1 MQSIDP
7 NGRLARGNRAPFVR
21 IALALVAVA
30 ILAVSVATG
39 ASAMGSPSSG
49 SSMAKVKSH
58 GKKHHK
64 KSKKHKKKKKRAT
77 QGPAQPVQAVV
88 LTPSP
93 GDTTGNDFNVDVS
106 LQARNALGNS
116 LLSNYTNGFLDPTG
130 PDGQGNPAFHP
141 GHSSFAPG
149 LVVTLSTTPSIQGTP
164 LVGPSTNLAGVFQIN
179 SVTQNNGRTST
190 WNDWQVSS
198 PGFFGT
204 NTPATLT
211 VYAVQG
217 QAPDM
222 VPAGGLTP
230 ISNVVQETYQIG
242 S

>member
-1 MQSIDP
+1 MQSNDSK
-7 NGRLARGNRAPFVR
+7 GRPARGIRSRFAHV
-21 IALALVAVA
+21 ALAVGATA
-30 ILAVSVATG
+30 ILSASAVTG
-39 ASAMGSPSSG
+39 AAAMGSPSVL
-49 SSMAKVKSH
+49 MPAAKVKSH
-58 GKKHHK
+58 GKKHKKNKKAKKHHK
-64 KSKKHKKKKKRAT
+64 KAP
-77 QGPAQPVQAVV
+77 QGPAQPVRAVV
-88 LTPSP
+88 LTPNE
-93 GDTTGNDFNVDVS
+93 GDTTSSGFNVDVS
-106 LQARNALGNS
+106 LQSRNALGNA
-116 LLSNYTNGFLDPTG
+116 LLANYTNGFLDPTG

-149 LVVTLSTTPSIQGTP
+149 LVVTLSTTPSIPNTP

-179 SVTQNNGRTST
+179 SVTQNRGLSST

-217 QAPDM
+217 TAPDM
-222 VPAGGLTP
+222 VPPGGLQP

>member
-1 MQSIDP
+1 MQST
-7 NGRLARGNRAPFVR
+7 NRSGRFAR
-21 IALALVAVA
+21 IALALGASA
-30 ILAVSVATG
+30 ILSLTAAMG
-39 ASAMGSPSSG
+39 ASAMGSPSMG
-49 SSMAKVKSH
+49 KPVAKVQTHGKKKGH
-58 GKKHHK
+58 KKGKKHHK
-64 KSKKHKKKKKRAT
+64 KKKRQAAPA
-77 QGPAQPVQAVV
+77 GPAQPVRASVI
-88 LTPSP
+88 TPSP

-106 LQARNALGNS
+106 LQAKNALGNA
-116 LLSNYTNGFLDPTG
+116 LLADYTNGFLDPTG

-141 GHSSFAPG
+141 GHSAFAPG
-149 LVVTLSTTPSIQGTP
+149 LVVTLSTTPSIPGTP

-179 SVTQNNGRTST
+179 SVTQNHGLAST

-204 NTPATLT
+204 NVSATLT

-217 QAPDM
+217 TAPDA
-222 VPAGGLTP
+222 VPAGGLQP

>member
-1 MQSIDP
+1 MQST
-7 NGRLARGNRAPFVR
+7 NRRGRLAR
-21 IALALVAVA
+21 IAVA
-30 ILAVSVATG
+30 FGATAILSLSAVAG
-39 ASAMGSPSSG
+39 AEAMGSPSSG
-49 SSMAKVKSH
+49 SSMAKVNSH
-58 GKKHHK
+58 GKKNHK
-64 KSKKHKKKKKRAT
+64 KSKKHKNKKRARR
-77 QGPAQPVQAVV
+77 GPAQPVQAVV
-88 LTPSP
+88 LTPQA
-93 GDTTGNDFNVDVS
+93 GDTTGDDFNVDVS
-106 LQARNALGNS
+106 LQANNALGNS

-141 GHSSFAPG
+141 GHSTFAPG
-149 LVVTLSTTPSIQGTP
+149 LVVTLSTTPAAAG
-164 LVGPSTNLAGVFQIN
+164 GPQANLAGVFQIN
-179 SVTQNNGRTST
+179 SVTQNHGLTST

-217 QAPDM
+217 QAPEA

-230 ISNVVQETYQIG
+230 ISNVVQETYNIG

>member
-1 MQSIDP
+1 MQSTIRS
-7 NGRLARGNRAPFVR
+7 GRLTGGTRARFART
-21 IALALVAVA
+21 AVA
-30 ILAVSVATG
+30 LGATAILSLSVVMG
-39 ASAMGSPSSG
+39 AEAMGSPSSG
-49 SSMAKVKSH
+49 KPVAKVHTHNK
-58 GKKHHK
+58 GKKRH
-64 KSKKHKKKKKRAT
+64 KKHKRHQQQAPA
-77 QGPAQPVQAVV
+77 QPAQPVKAVV
-88 LTPSP
+88 LTPSE

-106 LQARNALGNS
+106 LQARNALGNA
-116 LLSNYTNGFLDPTG
+116 LLADYTNGFLDPTG

-149 LVVTLSTTPSIQGTP
+149 LVVTLSTTPSIPGTP

-217 QAPDM
+217 QAPDA

-230 ISNVVQETYQIG
+230 ISDVVQETYNIG

>member
-1 MQSIDP
+1 
-7 NGRLARGNRAPFVR
+7 V
-21 IALALVAVA
+21 
-30 ILAVSVATG
+30 
-39 ASAMGSPSSG
+39 
-49 SSMAKVKSH
+49 AKVQTH
-58 GKKHHK
+58 GKKKGHSHK
-64 KSKKHKKKKKRAT
+64 KAKKHRKKKKSQA
-77 QGPAQPVQAVV
+77 GPAQPVSASII
-88 LTPSP
+88 TPSP

-106 LQARNALGNS
+106 LQAKNALGNA
-116 LLSNYTNGFLDPTG
+116 LLADYTNGFLDPTG

-141 GHSSFAPG
+141 GHSTFAPG
-149 LVVTLSTTPSIQGTP
+149 LVVTLSTTPVMAGTP

-179 SVTQNNGRTST
+179 SVTQNHGLTST

-217 QAPDM
+217 QAPEA

-230 ISNVVQETYQIG
+230 ISNVVQETYNIG

>member
-1 MQSIDP
+1 MQSTDRS
-7 NGRLARGNRAPFVR
+7 GRLTGGIRARVAR
-21 IALALVAVA
+21 IAVALGATA
-30 ILAVSVATG
+30 ILSLSVVTG
-39 ASAMGSPSSG
+39 AEAMGSPSSG
-49 SSMAKVKSH
+49 KPVANNTYKKAKKNH
-58 GKKHHK
+58 KKGKKHHK
-64 KSKKHKKKKKRAT
+64 KAPA
-77 QGPAQPVQAVV
+77 QPAQPVNAVV
-88 LTPSP
+88 VTPSP

-116 LLSNYTNGFLDPTG
+116 LLSNYSNGFLDPTG
-130 PDGQGNPAFHP
+130 PDGMGNPAFHP
-141 GHSSFAPG
+141 GHSTFAPG
-149 LVVTLSTTPSIQGTP
+149 LVVTLSTTPSIPNTP

-179 SVTQNNGRTST
+179 SVTQNHGLTST

-217 QAPDM
+217 QAPEA

-230 ISNVVQETYQIG
+230 ISNVVQETYNIG